1 MEIVNL
7 MIISSEMILDRL
19 NGEGCFRLTKKLIL
33 IIIYANICFGLI
45 EVNSCHLSVLPKK
58 QMKDYG

>member
-1 MEIVNL
+1 MELVNL

-33 IIIYANICFGLI
+33 IIISANI
-45 EVNSCHLSVLPKK
+45 
-58 QMKDYG
+58 